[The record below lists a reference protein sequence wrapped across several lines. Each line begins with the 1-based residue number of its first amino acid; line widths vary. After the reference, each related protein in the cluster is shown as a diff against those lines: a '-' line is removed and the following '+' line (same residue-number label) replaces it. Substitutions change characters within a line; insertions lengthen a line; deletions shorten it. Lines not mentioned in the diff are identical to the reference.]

1 MNVNYNGVAL
11 KVGRRVPGLL
21 PSTWWDGESRG
32 GGMRINRTK
41 PEQLRAFVDYIH
53 PSTRFVTIRFEMPG
67 GMFREAFPIYRGAMG
82 K

>member
-1 MNVNYNGVAL
+1 MDDAEYIFMNVNYNGVPL

-53 PSTRFVTIRFEMPG
+53 IG
-67 GMFREAFPIYRGAMG
+67 G
-82 K
+82 